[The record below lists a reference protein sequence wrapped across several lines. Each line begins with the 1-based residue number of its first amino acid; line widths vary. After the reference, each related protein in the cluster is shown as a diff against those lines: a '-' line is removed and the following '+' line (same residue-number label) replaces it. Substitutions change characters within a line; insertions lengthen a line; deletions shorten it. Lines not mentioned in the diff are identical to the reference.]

1 MPHFDVRHNME
12 ESRPPSYYRLKPA
25 IVSPILVCSGAIG
38 MSFVDSPWWLLAI
51 PFAVLASVCG
61 QPNMNL
67 ADGCLAYLAIIIG
80 IGLTFLHKPSGGAIW
95 IGTLVSFYLS
105 ALEKRLTARPVY
117 ADDST
122 EPGDAQENKQTEQGA
137 GADR

>member
-1 MPHFDVRHNME
+1 
-12 ESRPPSYYRLKPA
+12 
-25 IVSPILVCSGAIG
+25 
-38 MSFVDSPWWLLAI
+38 
-51 PFAVLASVCG
+51 
-61 QPNMNL
+61 MNL

-117 ADDST
+117 ADDSA
-122 EPGDAQENKQTEQGA
+122 EPGDAHENKQTEQGA